1 MPWLPLMED
10 SGEVLTW
17 KLTLEGTLESADDDI
32 LLEFIDTSS
41 ILGEPT
47 IERQFIDTIIRLTSE
62 NAHYS
67 LFKNLKKIISD
78 SGEDL
83 SNLAIWALMGVVKEN
98 LQKLGILLG
107 ALPDGNIHIIA
118 VWPKAFSDQLRS
130 DPSLIEEVIE
140 KFGSDPDFWTQA
152 DLIVGFI

>member
-1 MPWLPLMED
+1 MED
-10 SGEVLTW
+10 KNDEKLTW
-17 KLTLEGTLESADDDI
+17 KLTLEGTTEGPEDDI
-32 LLEFIDTSS
+32 ELEFIDTSN

-47 IERQFIDTIIRLTSE
+47 IERQFIDTIINLTSE
-62 NAHYS
+62 HNHYS

-83 SNLAIWALMGVVKEN
+83 SSLAIWALMGVVKEN

-118 VWPKAFSDQLRS
+118 VWPTAFSDQLRA
-130 DPSLIEEVIE
+130 DPSLIEDVIE
-140 KFGSDPDFWTQA
+140 KFGSDPNFWVQA